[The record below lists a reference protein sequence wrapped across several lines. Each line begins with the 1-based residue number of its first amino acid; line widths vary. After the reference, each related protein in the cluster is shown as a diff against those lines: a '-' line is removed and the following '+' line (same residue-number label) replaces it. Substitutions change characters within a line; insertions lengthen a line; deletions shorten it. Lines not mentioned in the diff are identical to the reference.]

1 MVVVKAVV
9 NVSGIGVEPVAEG
22 ISLDETKLLLDVA
35 IVSTEVLS
43 IVVTLLVETV
53 LLTIEHVSMVH
64 VVVVITVVHGVVT
77 VL

>member
-77 VL
+77 ML